1 MAKDR
6 IGVVG
11 PGRMGLAMV
20 KHLVRTD
27 YPVTVTDISPD
38 AIKAAEAL
46 GADSVGN
53 PAGLGKI
60 ANFIIIAVG
69 FDNEAIAVM
78 TGENGLLD
86 TMAPGSIIA
95 ISSTVHPETVH
106 RLAAAAKAKGID
118 IYDAPISRGRRAAD
132 EGTLLAVVGGA
143 DAVVERAAP
152 VYSAFCSDIHHIGPL
167 GHGQIANASGGAFCE
182 REELVRKR
190 RPQPFYKLAVLLTT
204 EEGAGHTGKRRR
216 VAPDL
221 HIGLSQ
227 RHAEGLSRGDLG
239 RFLGLDPGQFDL
251 QLTRNRLEFCLRLK
265 VSAFDRHLG
274 VVDFDL
280 FGSHLD
286 RHHLYRPV
294 AIGFEHFRLFG
305 RFRLNEH
312 RLRIRFCGLQPTVGG
327 RLQGVGLDIRRHL
340 VF

>member
-20 KHLVRTD
+20 KHLVRND

-53 PAGLGKI
+53 PAELGKI

-78 TGENGLLD
+78 TGEDGLLD

-106 RLAAAAKAKGID
+106 ELAAAAKAKGID

-167 GHGQIANASGGAFCE
+167 GHGQIAKSINNLVHWVNGLMLIEAGKLCEANDVDLQKLRDAMLISTGTSAALEGWQTMSFTWALKDMQIIQGLMDKANMGSPLIGAV
-182 REELVRKR
+182 RELVKEGRKL
-190 RPQPFYKLAVLLTT
+190 KAENAVPDW
-204 EEGAGHTGKRRR
+204 TGLGT
-216 VAPDL
+216 DL
-221 HIGLSQ
+221 S
-227 RHAEGLSRGDLG
+227 
-239 RFLGLDPGQFDL
+239 
-251 QLTRNRLEFCLRLK
+251 
-265 VSAFDRHLG
+265 
-274 VVDFDL
+274 
-280 FGSHLD
+280 
-286 RHHLYRPV
+286 
-294 AIGFEHFRLFG
+294 
-305 RFRLNEH
+305 
-312 RLRIRFCGLQPTVGG
+312 
-327 RLQGVGLDIRRHL
+327 
-340 VF
+340 